1 MNDALFEDYLA
12 DRLSPADVVRLKHL
26 LASDHDAR
34 ARFVEVLL
42 EWELLSETARQLTTH
57 TCPVID
63 LNSSQPDLSKRHR
76 PHLRVP
82 PTRPLTR
89 PLTRSLARS
98 LARPLTQLMTRH
110 ALKML
115 IPVGALAATF
125 MITLL
130 AIRPASEAPSLGNL
144 SLVTAGVTIQRGN
157 LILVAKVGSAV
168 QPGDHVQVADGA
180 QARMEYGDHTV
191 LVFDQRT
198 EAHLLADGSATDRIG
213 KQVTLVSGR
222 VTAEVAKQ
230 PLGRPMIFTTPNAQ
244 ATVIG
249 TVLSL
254 EYAPAESFT
263 RLEVAEGKVG
273 IVGIS
278 DALNVAAR
286 APAVEVST
294 GNFAMVNGTTE
305 IITRPIHP
313 AVQIAQALAA
323 ISAADPV
330 PISATA
336 VKSAKSEGKMYRSGL
351 RATYYKGDNLTDAMF
366 SRIEANIHADP
377 GLDPQSHE
385 QRHGDFAVIW
395 HGYLQPR
402 YSEKYLLTLSS
413 DSHTRV
419 FIDHNPVID
428 SWGQNHTSERQ
439 GSVMLEAGKRHALR
453 VEYKQP
459 NAGMR
464 IKLNWVSKSQQ
475 PETVP
480 TECLS
485 TDP

>member
-12 DRLSPADVVRLKHL
+12 DRLSPADVVKLKHL

-57 TCPVID
+57 TCPVVD

-76 PHLRVP
+76 PLLRVA

-89 PLTRSLARS
+89 PLAQP

-144 SLVTAGVTIQRGN
+144 SIVTAGVTIQRGN
-157 LILVAKVGSAV
+157 LTLVAQVGSAV

-198 EAHLLADGSATDRIG
+198 VAHLLADGSATDRIG

-278 DALNVAAR
+278 DTVDVAAR
-286 APAVEVST
+286 ASAVEVST
-294 GNFAMVNGTTE
+294 GNFAMVNGTAE
-305 IITRPIHP
+305 IIARPIHP
-313 AVQIAQALAA
+313 TIQIAQAP
-323 ISAADPV
+323 AADPA

-336 VKSAKSEGKMYRSGL
+336 VTSAKSEGKRYRSGL
-351 RATYYKGDNLTDAMF
+351 RATYYKGNNLTDAMY
-366 SRIEANIHADP
+366 SRIEADIHVDL
-377 GLDPQSHE
+377 GLDPQSYE
-385 QRHGDFAVIW
+385 QRHGDFTVIW
-395 HGYLQPR
+395 NGYLQPR
-402 YSEKYLLTLSS
+402 YSEKYLLTLGS
-413 DSHTRV
+413 DSNARV

-428 SWGQNHTSERQ
+428 SWGPNHTSERQ
-439 GSVMLEAGKRHALR
+439 GSVILEAGKRHALR

-464 IKLNWVSKSQQ
+464 IKLSWVSKSQQ
-475 PETVP
+475 PETIPV
-480 TECLS
+480 ECLS